1 MLRKPQEQRQKP
13 GNAKRK
19 PASANP
25 SKQPESAI
33 GPTPAGQRKPM
44 PDLETNDV
52 LCSILGMMRQQAEY
66 LDRQHGW
73 LVAVSETIE
82 KHPDLDAELKKHPF
96 HNQGPREDRQITN
109 TMISNIDALLRQ
121 LRG

>member
-1 MLRKPQEQRQKP
+1 
-13 GNAKRK
+13 
-19 PASANP
+19 
-25 SKQPESAI
+25 
-33 GPTPAGQRKPM
+33 M

-52 LCSILGMMRQQAEY
+52 LRSILGMMRQQAEY

-73 LVAVSETIE
+73 LVAVSERIE
-82 KHPDLDAELKKHPF
+82 KHPDLGAEVKKHPF

-121 LRG
+121 LRD

>member
-1 MLRKPQEQRQKP
+1 MLRKPQERRQKP
-13 GNAKRK
+13 GNAKRR

-25 SKQPESAI
+25 SKLPESTI
-33 GPTPAGQRKPM
+33 GATPAGQRKPT
-44 PDLETNDV
+44 PNLKTNDV

-82 KHPDLDAELKKHPF
+82 KHPDLSTELKKHPF
-96 HNQGPREDRQITN
+96 HNQGPREDRQITT

>member
-1 MLRKPQEQRQKP
+1 
-13 GNAKRK
+13 
-19 PASANP
+19 
-25 SKQPESAI
+25 
-33 GPTPAGQRKPM
+33 M
-44 PDLETNDV
+44 PDFKTTEV

-82 KHPDLDAELKKHPF
+82 KHPDLGTELTKHPF
-96 HNQGPREDRQITN
+96 HNQGPREDRQITI

>member
-1 MLRKPQEQRQKP
+1 MLRKPQEQRPKP
-13 GNAKRK
+13 GNAKRR
-19 PASANP
+19 PANAN
-25 SKQPESAI
+25 SLKQPESAI
-33 GPTPAGQRKPM
+33 GAGRPAEPTLK
-44 PDLETNDV
+44 TNDV

-82 KHPDLDAELKKHPF
+82 KHPDLVAELKNHPF

-121 LRG
+121 LRS